1 MKLTTTMRFFTL
13 FLLVLSMPLAA
24 QEASTKT
31 YSSTSE
37 RGTQRFRTSTGL
49 TDFNIEYRGTI
60 ELTDDDRDIS
70 SISDDGY
77 LEISKTVF
85 GSKRAIIIESLG
97 GGRIKKEYYE
107 GRTRKEWE
115 PAGRQWLAEILPDVV
130 QTTTI
135 GANSRVNRFYKQG
148 GATAVIREI
157 KSMKSDYV
165 KAHYGKLLLGKNISN
180 SELPAVITGL
190 CGAINSDYYLASL
203 LQTNI
208 DKLMV
213 TPEAADAFFRGTQ
226 NISSDY
232 YKSQVLKSALD
243 KHASSPEQVRVILES
258 AATIKSDYYLST
270 VLTSVMNKTDVKEE
284 SLTDIAN
291 ISGRI
296 SSDHYR
302 TQVLNKMLDKR
313 SVSKNVILKIVES
326 TASVNSDHYKTTV
339 LRKITDQAEL
349 DEAILN
355 QVLTITGSSVNSDH
369 YASTVLQSI
378 LKNQKL
384 SDENFKK
391 LITAT
396 TRIGSDH
403 YTSVVLQEAST
414 RQLTKSQI
422 ISICKGVEDMGSDY
436 YKSTVLTRLAPLVK
450 QSDNE
455 TKDAYRQAAKR
466 ISSETYYG
474 KAIRAID

>member
-1 MKLTTTMRFFTL
+1 MISNVTLSCLILT
-13 FLLVLSMPLAA
+13 LLGLSLSLPA

-31 YSSTSE
+31 YSSTSIN
-37 RGTQRFRTSTGL
+37 GTKRWRTNTGF

-60 ELTDDDRDIS
+60 EVTDDDRDIS

-97 GGRIKKEYYE
+97 GGRMKKEYYE
-107 GRTRKEWE
+107 GRTKKDWD
-115 PAGRQWLAEILPDVV
+115 PAGRDWLAEILPEVV
-130 QTTTI
+130 RTTTV
-135 GANSRVNRFYKQG
+135 GAISRVNRFYRQDGAQG
-148 GATAVIREI
+148 VLREI

-165 KAHYGKLLLGKNISN
+165 KAHYGKLLLDKNTSN
-180 SELPAVITGL
+180 SELPNVITGL
-190 CGAINSDYYLASL
+190 CGSIGSDYYLASL

-232 YKSQVLKSALD
+232 YKSQVLKSALN

-270 VLTSVMNKTDVKEE
+270 VLTSVMNKTEVKEE

-291 ISGRI
+291 ISSRI
-296 SSDHYR
+296 NSDYYR
-302 TQVLNKMLDKR
+302 SQVLNKMLDKR
-313 SVSKNVILKIVES
+313 NISKSVTLKIVES
-326 TASVNSDHYKTTV
+326 IASINSDYYKTIV
-339 LRKITDQAEL
+339 LKKIAGQSDL
-349 DEAILN
+349 DEALLT

-369 YASTVLQSI
+369 YASTVLQSV

-403 YTSVVLQEAST
+403 YTSVVLQEASSQ
-414 RQLTKSQI
+414 QLTKSQI
-422 ISICKGVEDMGSDY
+422 ISICKGVESMGSDY

-450 QSDNE
+450 QSDSE

>member
-1 MKLTTTMRFFTL
+1 MTAKVTLRFLILT
-13 FLLVLSMPLAA
+13 LLSLSLSLPA

-31 YSSTSE
+31 YSSTSIN
-37 RGTQRFRTSTGL
+37 GTKRWRTNTGF
-49 TDFNIEYRGTI
+49 TDFNMEYRGTI
-60 ELTDDDRDIS
+60 EVTDDDRDIS

-85 GSKRAIIIESLG
+85 GSKRAIIIEPLG

-107 GRTRKEWE
+107 GRTKKDWE
-115 PAGRQWLAEILPDVV
+115 PAGRDWLAEILPEVV
-130 QTTTI
+130 RTTTV
-135 GANSRVNRFYKQG
+135 GAISRVNRFYRKG
-148 GATAVIREI
+148 GATGVVSEI

-165 KAHYGKLLLGKNISN
+165 KAHYGKLLLDKNISN
-180 SELPAVITGL
+180 NELPAVINGL
-190 CGAINSDYYLASL
+190 CGSISSDYYLANL
-203 LQTNI
+203 LQSNI
-208 DKLMV
+208 GKLMV
-213 TPEAADAFFRGTQ
+213 THEAADAFFKGTQ

-232 YKSQVLKSALD
+232 YKSNVLKEALNKYASA
-243 KHASSPEQVRVILES
+243 PEQVKIILES

-270 VLTSVMNKTDVKEE
+270 VLTSTMNKQEIKEE

-291 ISGRI
+291 ISSRI

-313 SVSKNVILKIVES
+313 GISKNVIAKIIES
-326 TASVNSDHYKTTV
+326 TATVNSDHYKTTV
-339 LRKITDQAEL
+339 LRKLTDQANL
-349 DEAILN
+349 DEVVLN
-355 QVLTITGSSVNSDH
+355 QVLTITGNSVNSDH
-369 YASTVLQSI
+369 YASTVLQSV
-378 LKNQKL
+378 LRNQKL

-391 LITAT
+391 LIAAT

-403 YTSVVLQEAST
+403 YTSVVLQEASSQ
-414 RQLTKSQI
+414 QLTKSRI
-422 ISICKGVEDMGSDY
+422 ISICKGVENMGSDY
-436 YKSTVLTRLAPLVK
+436 YKSTVLTRLAPLVR
-450 QSDNE
+450 QGDTE